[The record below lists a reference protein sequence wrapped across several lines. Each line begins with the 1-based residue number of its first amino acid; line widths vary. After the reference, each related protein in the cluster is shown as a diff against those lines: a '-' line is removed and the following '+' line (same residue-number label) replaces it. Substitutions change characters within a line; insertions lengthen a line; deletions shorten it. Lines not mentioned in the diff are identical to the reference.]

1 MEEWILIVFTEL
13 VISILGMERLT
24 NNIISEWYFLP
35 LQEATLDHLILS
47 FITQGLV
54 RGEQIC

>member
-13 VISILGMERLT
+13 VIRILGMERLT
-24 NNIISEWYFLP
+24 NIISEWYFLP

-47 FITQGLV
+47 VITCGLV
-54 RGEQIC
+54 EVLSPS